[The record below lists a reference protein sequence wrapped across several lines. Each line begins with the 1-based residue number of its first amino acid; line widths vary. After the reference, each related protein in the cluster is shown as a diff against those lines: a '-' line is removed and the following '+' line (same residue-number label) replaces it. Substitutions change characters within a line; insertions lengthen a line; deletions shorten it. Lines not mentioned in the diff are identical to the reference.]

1 MYNFSDKTKFGIKND
16 TERYLWAGWL
26 AFVVVSSLLGD
37 SLILIASIKY
47 KAFNL
52 HKMIVTFIQ
61 HIAVCDL
68 LQSVGCV
75 APTALSAIYNTGS
88 PYRSIDY
95 VRCFIAYYTVPCSS
109 MFISALALGK
119 LLLLKYPLKL
129 RSLSKRHVN
138 GICAGIWVVSIFV
151 PLLQLGIDKD
161 SVIFDYRTYFSGYR
175 YTSSLCKILMPVTAL
190 FYSVIPGVTVVVS
203 TVLILREARKV
214 VRRTQE
220 NLRWQGITTVVLTAT
235 VYVTSFLP
243 YAIYYSAEPFIKKDP
258 NEPGMFHVHYDRFAV
273 GINRINI
280 LSNFFIYSLT
290 VTSFRSFLV
299 TKFYKIVSA
308 CRKSTPTEGN
318 VLLHC
323 LKHRCNSLCT
333 DVIPCA
339 IMTWSKSDEI
349 GAASI
354 NHHF

>member
-1 MYNFSDKTKFGIKND
+1 MYNFSNRTEFGIKND
-16 TERYLWAGWL
+16 TERYFWAGWL

-47 KAFNL
+47 KAFDL

-68 LQSVGCV
+68 LQSVGCI

-88 PYRSIDY
+88 SYRSIDY
-95 VRCFIAYYTVPCSS
+95 VRFSIAYYTASCSS
-109 MFISALALGK
+109 VFISALALGK

-129 RSLSKRHVN
+129 RSLSKRHTHKL
-138 GICAGIWVVSIFV
+138 CAGIWVVSIFV
-151 PLLQLGIDKD
+151 PVLQLGIDND
-161 SVIFDYRTYFSGYR
+161 DVIFDYKIYFFDYR
-175 YTSSLCKILMPVTAL
+175 YTSSLWKILLSVTAL
-190 FYSVIPGVTVVVS
+190 FFLVIPEVTVVVS

-235 VYVTSFLP
+235 VYVIAFLP
-243 YAIYYSAEPFIKKDP
+243 YTIYFMAEPFVKKDP
-258 NEPGMFHVHYDRFAV
+258 DEPGMFPVQYYRFAY
-273 GINRINI
+273 GINRIST

-299 TKFYKIVSA
+299 TKFYKIVSV
-308 CRKSTPTEGN
+308 CRKSTFSEGN
-318 VLLHC
+318 ALF
-323 LKHRCNSLCT
+323 LCY
-333 DVIPCA
+333 IA
-339 IMTWSKSDEI
+339 HGHGI
-349 GAASI
+349 
-354 NHHF
+354 